1 MRGGKWLFA
10 NLTVDQLIYDLWT
23 RTDAHQLVVRMT
35 LRALKLLI
43 INHSTSP
50 GWFSHMARADM
61 HIAEELHPGHCH
73 ADPDAP
79 LARPKPKVSRFLHV
93 SFIRCPDL

>member
-10 NLTVDQLIYDLWT
+10 NLTVDRLIYDLWS
-23 RTDAHQLVVRMT
+23 RTDAHHLVVRMT

-50 GWFSHMARADM
+50 AEFSHGAGRYA
-61 HIAEELHPGHCH
+61 HRGGIA
-73 ADPDAP
+73 
-79 LARPKPKVSRFLHV
+79 
-93 SFIRCPDL
+93 